1 MVTSPT
7 SPKQIVSVG
16 AGTDT
21 RYFRL
26 RDRYPQAQ
34 LTYHEIDFPA
44 NTTAKL
50 SSIRRHEQLHSKFG
64 PEAPSICDDATSY
77 SSRTY
82 NVHALDLRTLVQN
95 YTDSPLP
102 ELPNL
107 SPTTPT
113 LFLSE
118 MCLVY
123 LPPQNVAQI
132 LKIFLTRYLNPTT
145 PASLILYEPILPNDP
160 FGKTM
165 TSNLAMRNIRLPT
178 LSTYP
183 ELGDQRA
190 RLNTS
195 GFVNGAKAA
204 DTDWLWKNWV
214 SEGEKERV
222 ARLEMLDEFEE
233 LELLLR
239 HYCVAWGWRD
249 GEGEN
254 GGDVFSR
261 AWEDVKEQGGG

>member
-1 MVTSPT
+1 MTTSHT
-7 SPKQIVSVG
+7 SPKQIVSLG

-26 RDRYPQAQ
+26 RDRYPDAN
-34 LTYHEIDFPA
+34 LIYHEIDFPA

-64 PEAPSICDDATSY
+64 PEAPSIPGDATSY
-77 SSRTY
+77 HSTTY
-82 NVHALDLRTLVQN
+82 NIHALDLRTLAQLDAV
-95 YTDSPLP
+95 SELP
-102 ELPNL
+102 ELRNL
-107 SPTTPT
+107 SPIIPT

-123 LPPQNVAQI
+123 LSPQTVSQI
-132 LKIFLTRYLNPTT
+132 LKVFLTRYLDPST

-190 RLNTS
+190 RLKTS

-204 DTDWLWKNWV
+204 DTDWLWHNWV
-214 SEGEKERV
+214 SEEEKERV
-222 ARLEMLDEFEE
+222 AGLEMLDEFEE

-249 GEGEN
+249 GDGEGGN
-254 GGDVFSR
+254 VFSS
-261 AWEDVKEQGGG
+261 AWGDIQEQGGG